1 MFLHLSAEGCVRLP
15 ERFYPMDKKML
26 NAVCLHVF
34 SHHPEV
40 RNTQPNVTEQE
51 DGKFLVIFTGTAF
64 GANGKPIPRTVR
76 AVVDTDGKIIKLSSS
91 R

>member
-1 MFLHLSAEGCVRLP
+1 
-15 ERFYPMDKKML
+15 MDKAML
-26 NAVCLHVF
+26 NTVCQYVF
-34 SHHPEV
+34 SRHPEV

-51 DGKFLVIFTGTAF
+51 NGNYLVIFTGTAF

-76 AVVDTDGKIIKLSSS
+76 AVVDADGKITKLSSS

>member
-1 MFLHLSAEGCVRLP
+1 
-15 ERFYPMDKKML
+15 MDKAML
-26 NAVCLHVF
+26 QAVCQHVY

-40 RNTQPNVTEQE
+40 RNAQPKVTEQE
-51 DGKFLVIFTGTAF
+51 DGKYLVIFTGTAF

-76 AVVDTDGKIIKLSSS
+76 AVVDADGKITKLSSS

>member
-1 MFLHLSAEGCVRLP
+1 MEKSL
-15 ERFYPMDKKML
+15 L
-26 NAVCLHVF
+26 NKVCQQVY

-51 DGKFLVIFTGTAF
+51 DGKFLLIFTGTAF
-64 GANGKPIPRTVR
+64 GSNGKPIPRTIR
-76 AVVDTDGKIIKLSSS
+76 AVVDATGKIVKLSSS

>member
-1 MFLHLSAEGCVRLP
+1 
-15 ERFYPMDKKML
+15 MDKAML
-26 NAVCLHVF
+26 TAVCQHVY
-34 SHHPEV
+34 SRHPEV
-40 RNTQPNVTEQE
+40 RNSQPNVTEQD

-76 AVVDTDGKIIKLSSS
+76 AVVDANGKITKLSSS

>member
-1 MFLHLSAEGCVRLP
+1 MEKAMLH
-15 ERFYPMDKKML
+15 
-26 NAVCLHVF
+26 AVCQHVY
-34 SHHPEV
+34 SRHPEV

-76 AVVDTDGKIIKLSSS
+76 AVVDANGKITKLSSS

>member
-1 MFLHLSAEGCVRLP
+1 
-15 ERFYPMDKKML
+15 
-26 NAVCLHVF
+26 
-34 SHHPEV
+34 V

-76 AVVDTDGKIIKLSSS
+76 AVVDANGKITKLSSS